1 MLHLISGSLT
11 LSDGSLTLPLPG
23 AAVFAANSRN
33 SFLKSHAAGR
43 IHGCSVRLPY
53 IPGSALTNSP
63 SDTHFA
69 LPVHLPSYHR
79 LDPFLEKLTVR
90 FSSFGLLSHFCRS
103 DDRRRLIKHLPSSGS
118 KPSALI
124 VRVSLDV
131 LWYEYL
137 PWT

>member
-1 MLHLISGSLT
+1 MTEYTCDSFRFFNLFPVYFGGKGTTGVPHHDIGYEVHLPRLGSVLT
-11 LSDGSLTLPLPG
+11 LSDGSLTLLLPG
-23 AAVFAANSRN
+23 PAVFAANSRN

-79 LDPFLEKLTVR
+79 LDRSLEKLTVR
-90 FSSFGLLSHFCRS
+90 FSSFALLSHF
-103 DDRRRLIKHLPSSGS
+103 
-118 KPSALI
+118 
-124 VRVSLDV
+124 
-131 LWYEYL
+131 
-137 PWT
+137 